1 MHWNEIIKIIV
12 VISVTIS
19 FVVGII
25 KLIVKNKK
33 KKFTINEYNEI
44 KKRIRIAWIEN
55 DMRLLPLKELEA
67 DLFSI
72 THIKKISKTDLD
84 ALFSSSYEIVILD
97 IKDVAPARLLKGDG
111 LGLLEQL
118 KQKTPQTYVMVCT
131 GERFD
136 ADEMKILNNAD
147 DLLSKTAGYTEIKDK
162 LEKTIKINFFYKD
175 ELNKI
180 FAKMRSKIPSKK
192 QKTVFSLIEA
202 TCVSEISSDE
212 LRANLES
219 LRITASCIRDILKS
233 IEFLYLG

>member
-1 MHWNEIIKIIV
+1 MCCLPLCFNAAKNAAVLLIVLFSDNFAIKI
-12 VISVTIS
+12 
-19 FVVGII
+19 
-25 KLIVKNKK
+25 VK
-33 KKFTINEYNEI
+33 TLTLYY
-44 KKRIRIAWIEN
+44 R
-55 DMRLLPLKELEA
+55 
-67 DLFSI
+67 
-72 THIKKISKTDLD
+72 TKT
-84 ALFSSSYEIVILD
+84 E
-97 IKDVAPARLLKGDG
+97 KCQ
-111 LGLLEQL
+111 QL

-180 FAKMRSKIPSKK
+180 FAKMQSKIPSKK